1 MKKMPLF
8 IVTGASGVGKTTVM
22 HELRSI
28 LPEFDVFSTDNDN
41 FGTTASKLE
50 YQDRFNL
57 LFHFAN
63 AVAKSGRGTI
73 ICGTLMPWAAEKCD
87 TYSSFSEVCFINLH
101 CDDETRNTRLRNR
114 ADHATWTDEMLKQHE
129 EFAQW
134 LIHNAAT
141 AYNPPMPTMDTTS
154 TPPAQVAEQIKQYV
168 MSKWDERNGE
178 IKYEANLERL

>member
-1 MKKMPLF
+1 MKKIPLF

-22 HELRSI
+22 GELRTTM
-28 LPEFDVFSTDNDN
+28 PEFDVFSTDIDN

-50 YQDRFNL
+50 YQDRFNI

-87 TYSSFSEVCFINLH
+87 TYNKFSEVCFINLH
-101 CDDETRNTRLRNR
+101 CDDATRNNRLRNR
-114 ADHATWTDEMLKQHE
+114 GDKANWTDEKLKEHE

-134 LIHNAAT
+134 LINNAET
-141 AYNPPMPTMDTTS
+141 AYIPPMPTIDTTS
-154 TPPAQVAEQIKQYV
+154 PPPSQVAEQIKRYV
-168 MSKWDERNGE
+168 LSKWNEHNVNMKD
-178 IKYEANLERL
+178 